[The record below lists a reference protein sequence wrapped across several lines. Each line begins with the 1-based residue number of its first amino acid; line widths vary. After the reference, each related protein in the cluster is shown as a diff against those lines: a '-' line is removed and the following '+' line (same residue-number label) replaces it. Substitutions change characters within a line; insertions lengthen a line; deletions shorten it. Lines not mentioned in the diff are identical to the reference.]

1 MDNKKKPVNNFL
13 DDLMIEP
20 MDQPIRYLI
29 TASRIDYSFILQYV
43 KGKRKENKATL
54 ARIRQARKI

>member
-1 MDNKKKPVNNFL
+1 MNNKKNNFL

-20 MDQPIRYLI
+20 MGQPIRYLI

-43 KGKRKENKATL
+43 KGKRMESKAKQ
-54 ARIRQARKI
+54 ARAKQARKN